1 MQNIPSPIN
10 KDKTHIIKTVKNISV
25 YVYNFTIFTPL
36 KNIKHRRPRKLN
48 DKNLFSIV
56 PTY

>member
-1 MQNIPSPIN
+1 M
-10 KDKTHIIKTVKNISV
+10 KTVQNISV